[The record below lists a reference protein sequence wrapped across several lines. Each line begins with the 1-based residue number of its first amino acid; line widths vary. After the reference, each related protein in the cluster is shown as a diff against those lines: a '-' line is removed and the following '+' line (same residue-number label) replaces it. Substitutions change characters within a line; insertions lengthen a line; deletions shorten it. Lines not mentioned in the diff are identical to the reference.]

1 MGVFEMVVL
10 IVVVGCVTGVLNNFI
25 KTRKDRGSEDLDDV
39 FSRLE
44 QLDDIENRVRV
55 LEAVVTDE
63 NYDLKRKFRDLE
75 KE

>member
-10 IVVVGCVTGVLNNFI
+10 IVVVGCVTGVVNNFI
-25 KTRKDRGSEDLDDV
+25 KTRKDQGGEDLDDI

-44 QLDDIENRVRV
+44 QMDDLENRVRV

-63 NYDLKRKFRDLE
+63 NYDLKRKFSDLE